1 MQPGELSFD
10 RGAGLMRHL
19 AGLLVDLDLPRQA
32 QALCW
37 ALDDHLRS
45 QADEET
51 DFERYLLRDTQ
62 ARASLRL
69 GQNSRAS
76 HTFRIK
82 HAEATQFLADG
93 HRELAWLIYVAAWT
107 SLPDDSTMAEAEGWV
122 TQARTHLHGL
132 LDCGNA
138 PLGLG
143 NFDDIYLLRACAAW
157 GWRRGDPDALAT
169 VLAFR
174 EPLARRLRTL
184 DQGDPGP
191 PGFCFTFLH
200 LAERDG
206 VIALPPLPSWD
217 AICVG
222 LESQGY
228 FIELAAFACLMG
240 HAELSADYLERFQRQ
255 RELLPGVSFPDWL
268 LDGALADWRGICES
282 RAAFELEVL
291 TSPNPCDP
299 AHLARQGLLPL

>member
-1 MQPGELSFD
+1 MTMHHRDGRVGEVRATSEGTYVFPLSSETPYRRRMGNEILVHSDEAVDLSF
-10 RGAGLMRHL
+10 L
-19 AGLLVDLDLPRQA
+19 
-32 QALCW
+32 
-37 ALDDHLRS
+37 
-45 QADEET
+45 
-51 DFERYLLRDTQ
+51 
-62 ARASLRL
+62 
-69 GQNSRAS
+69 NS
-76 HTFRIK
+76 
-82 HAEATQFLADG
+82 
-93 HRELAWLIYVAAWT
+93 
-107 SLPDDSTMAEAEGWV
+107 
-122 TQARTHLHGL
+122 
-132 LDCGNA
+132 GNA